1 MIHVLHVID
10 QCIMLRCDIV
20 LHGVHHADHRY
31 GDHRYHS
38 LSTLCDNPN
47 VLRVCD
53 SITSVCSEMISYMF
67 SCNCYSHMKLY
78 FYDSCSTCYRF
89 MLNATIRYCIVW
101 EPSIWE
107 SSIWGPLIW
116 GPSYGDHL
124 MGTIDIRRYQYEE
137 LE

>member
-1 MIHVLHVID
+1 MDEYSVIAFTQYMISTMHIVHTVNCYCMIHLSSIYGTFVID
-10 QCIMLRCDIV
+10 Q
-20 LHGVHHADHRY
+20 
-31 GDHRYHS
+31 
-38 LSTLCDNPN
+38 
-47 VLRVCD
+47 

-89 MLNATIRYCIVW
+89 MLNATIRYCFVS
-101 EPSIWE
+101 EPTIWE